1 MQKHWMLT
9 AVAMAAGFAGGV
21 LSNGLG
27 TALAQERTRQITADR
42 FVVANVNGNKRGEF
56 GLDARGRIN
65 LTLYDDQ
72 GRVMWSAPVRGGVFP
87 VSPLR

>member
-1 MQKHWMLT
+1 MLT
-9 AVAMAAGFAGGV
+9 ALAMAAGFAGGV

-27 TALAQERTRQITADR
+27 TALAQERTRQITAER
-42 FVVANVNGNKRGEF
+42 FVVADVNGTKRGEL

-72 GRVMWSAPVRGGVFP
+72 GGVIWSAPVRGGVFP

>member
-1 MQKHWMLT
+1 MRKQWTLI
-9 AVAMAAGFAGGV
+9 AAAIAAGFAGGA
-21 LSNGLG
+21 LSNGVG
-27 TALAQERTRQITADR
+27 KVFAQERTHQITAER
-42 FVVANVNGNKRGEF
+42 FVVADFNGTKRGEL

-72 GRVMWSAPVRGGVFP
+72 GRVIWSAPVRGGVFP